1 MYIMNILYGNKREL
15 TLAFSICVSMAFHM
29 SVLIISHQ
37 STDINIVF

>member
-1 MYIMNILYGNKREL
+1 MIYDNKREL
-15 TLAFSICVSMAFHM
+15 TLAFSLCVSMAIHM